1 MPQRF
6 WRGDLHRDSSQ
17 CFSKSHG
24 SPGQPEP
31 ADVEIVRH
39 LDPSNI
45 STTSNSWDGCAVAA
59 ALPDA
64 LKGHLAVILEEHGL
78 FKGAIRSVGEEKG
91 LLAPREMS
99 TDSVSFPRGK
109 CRWLR

>member
-1 MPQRF
+1 MRQRV
-6 WRGDLHRDSSQ
+6 WRSDLHRDSSQ
-17 CFSKSHG
+17 CFSWSHG
-24 SPGQPEP
+24 SSGQPEP

-45 STTSNSWDGCAVAA
+45 STAGNSWDGYAVAE

-78 FKGAIRSVGEEKG
+78 FKGAIRSVGEGKEFV
-91 LLAPREMS
+91 APS
-99 TDSVSFPRGK
+99 
-109 CRWLR
+109 